1 MTRSSATKLLWA
13 LLLTLALLAGACGN
27 DDAGTTGLLPTA
39 ESTAEATVETSP
51 APTEAPTP
59 ETTPTVE
66 STVETTPAATATPTP
81 AATPE
86 PPPTAEPTPEA
97 TPTPE
102 AEPHPSGLNMAAI
115 GAAASEW
122 MDRAR
127 VPGLVLAVARGDD
140 EPWTFGWGTR
150 DLATGEPMMPDDY
163 VRIGSITKTVTTVA
177 VLSLVDE
184 GLLDLDTPVTA
195 YLGDDWYGGYEYGPD
210 ITLRHLMGHT
220 AGFVEY
226 AFDPAFFV
234 LGAARLSIPIAP
246 EEIVRFSTTYGPVA
260 DFGSEYN
267 YSTAGHVVAG
277 MVIEAVT
284 GNPAHTEIRSRILEP
299 LGVQNT
305 YLPPGEFPPE
315 PVTEGYNWGF
325 LASAFESL
333 TRVPDEARATF
344 MGTDYIATLPYPQ
357 EFLQSAGWTG
367 GGLEAQIGDVPR
379 LYRGLFAG
387 GVVSDASLAEM
398 TTPSVNSGYG
408 LGVGLGQRNGQR
420 ALSHGGGV
428 PGFRTIAV
436 YLPDLDLAIAASGN
450 LLGPDPDIGAFIDA
464 LVPIVMESWG
474 LPS

>member
-1 MTRSSATKLLWA
+1 
-13 LLLTLALLAGACGN
+13 
-27 DDAGTTGLLPTA
+27 
-39 ESTAEATVETSP
+39 
-51 APTEAPTP
+51 
-59 ETTPTVE
+59 
-66 STVETTPAATATPTP
+66 
-81 AATPE
+81 
-86 PPPTAEPTPEA
+86 
-97 TPTPE
+97 
-102 AEPHPSGLNMAAI
+102 MAAI
-115 GAAASEW
+115 EAAASEW
-122 MDRAR
+122 MDQAR

-163 VRIGSITKTVTTVA
+163 VRIGSISKTVTTAA

-195 YLGDDWYGGYEYGPD
+195 YLGDDWYGNYEYGPD

-260 DFGSEYN
+260 DFASEYN

-284 GNPAHTEIRSRILEP
+284 GNPAHAEIRSRIFEP
-299 LGVQNT
+299 LEVENT
-305 YLPPGEFPPE
+305 YLTPGEFPPE
-315 PVTEGYNWGF
+315 PVTEGYNWGL

-344 MGTDYIATLPYPQ
+344 MGADYIATLPYPQ

-379 LYRGLFAG
+379 FFRGLFAG

-428 PGFRTIAV
+428 PGFRSIAV